1 MSTQLKMTEDNQKK
15 LYEHF
20 VKTGQTERAEEVL
33 TRYPQ
38 FKVNSEEEEV
48 KPIKSKKGK

>member
-1 MSTQLKMTEDNQKK
+1 MTEQNQKK

-33 TRYPQ
+33 TRYPK
-38 FKVNSEEEEV
+38 FKAKDNSREEEKKV
-48 KPIKSKKGK
+48 K

>member
-1 MSTQLKMTEDNQKK
+1 MESTQKK

-20 VKTGQTERAEEVL
+20 IATNQHASAAEVL

-38 FKVNSEEEEV
+38 FAKKAEPVAEEPVEEV
-48 KPIKSKKGK
+48 EEPKKRGKK

>member
-1 MSTQLKMTEDNQKK
+1 MTEANQKK

-20 VKTGQTERAEEVL
+20 VKTEQTARAEEVL

-38 FKVNSEEEEV
+38 FKDNSGEEKV
-48 KPIKSKKGK
+48 KPKKVK